1 MSEPSPTR
9 TLAEEG
15 ARASRAINDTIKRLT
30 AGGAN
35 PLMDGFPNYLQ
46 AAQEYNAK
54 MLEYTVANTMAMFEY
69 VRKLSETKTTPEL
82 VELTTSS
89 CAHAI
94 RDADS
99 ASERASDNCSK
110 SHAKAR
116 GNELIPAA

>member
-46 AAQEYNAK
+46 AARSG
-54 MLEYTVANTMAMFEY
+54 VMFQ
-69 VRKLSETKTTPEL
+69 SEPVFFYLQKFL
-82 VELTTSS
+82 V
-89 CAHAI
+89 
-94 RDADS
+94 
-99 ASERASDNCSK
+99 
-110 SHAKAR
+110 
-116 GNELIPAA
+116 

>member
-30 AGGAN
+30 AASGAN

-54 MLEYTVANTMAMFEY
+54 MLEYTVATRWRCSSMFGSCQK
-69 VRKLSETKTTPEL
+69 RKQLPSW
-82 VELTTSS
+82 SS
-89 CAHAI
+89 
-94 RDADS
+94 
-99 ASERASDNCSK
+99 
-110 SHAKAR
+110 
-116 GNELIPAA
+116 

>member
-54 MLEYTVANTMAMFEY
+54 LLEFGIANSTAMFECFW
-69 VRKLSETKTTPEL
+69 KMAEAKSTPEL
-82 VELTTSS
+82 VEMATRQARAQFDTFMEQAKQLQ
-89 CAHAI
+89 AI
-94 RDADS
+94 AQ
-99 ASERASDNCSK
+99 K
-110 SHAKAR
+110 GMPK
-116 GNELIPAA
+116 GPGM